1 MGIFWDL
8 QQVRNFANNETDRIN
23 KKNFPVKLVEPSR
36 GRIVELEIMEKR
48 EFTANL
54 YMDQLKTLGKC
65 LKRDG
70 VTYTT
75 SGNKIKFEFPNGD
88 MAENFR
94 NFWK

>member
-8 QQVRNFANNETDRIN
+8 HQVRNFANDEA
-23 KKNFPVKLVEPSR
+23 VKLVEPSR
-36 GRIVELEIMEKR
+36 GRIVELEIMEKSK
-48 EFTANL
+48 FTANW
-54 YMDQLKTLGKC
+54 YMDQLKKTFGEC

-70 VTYTT
+70 VMYTT
-75 SGNKIKFEFPNGD
+75 SGNKIKFEFPNGN